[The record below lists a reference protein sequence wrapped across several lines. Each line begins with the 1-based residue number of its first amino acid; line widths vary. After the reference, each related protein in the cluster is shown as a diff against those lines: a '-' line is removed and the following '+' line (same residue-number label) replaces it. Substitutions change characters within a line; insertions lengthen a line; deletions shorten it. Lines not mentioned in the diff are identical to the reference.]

1 MAETHRDY
9 YEILEVSR
17 TATAEEIKKA
27 YRLKV
32 RECHP
37 DTHPNDPEAERKY
50 KEVNE
55 AFSVLGNQ
63 EKREHYDQFG
73 TAEGMPGGGN
83 PFAGTGAED
92 IFGDL
97 FGSMF
102 GGFGGARQRPNAPM
116 RGSDLEMVLSITLE
130 EAATGVAKKITI
142 PRWEPCDHCHGTG
155 SEPGYE
161 PRECPTC
168 HGTGQVR
175 QRINT
180 IFGSTLSVST
190 CPTCGGR
197 GKVVEKPCTECG
209 GEGRIHRRREQEIKI
224 QPGVDNGTRLRV
236 PGAGELGANG
246 GPPGDLYIVMQVK
259 EHQVFQRDGLDLHRT
274 VSIPFPL
281 AVMGGTSTVG
291 TLIDGD
297 AEFDIPEGTSP
308 GQTIRVKGMG
318 MPRLRG
324 TGRGDLYLHVTV
336 DVPRGSRLSEKA
348 ADLVKQLA
356 EEMKVDVSGEKP
368 GFFDSLFGSKKKPA
382 AKKKTA
388 KKK

>member
-1 MAETHRDY
+1 M
-9 YEILEVSR
+9 
-17 TATAEEIKKA
+17 
-27 YRLKV
+27 
-32 RECHP
+32 
-37 DTHPNDPEAERKY
+37 
-50 KEVNE
+50 
-55 AFSVLGNQ
+55 
-63 EKREHYDQFG
+63 
-73 TAEGMPGGGN
+73 
-83 PFAGTGAED
+83 
-92 IFGDL
+92 
-97 FGSMF
+97 
-102 GGFGGARQRPNAPM
+102 
-116 RGSDLEMVLSITLE
+116 
-130 EAATGVAKKITI
+130 
-142 PRWEPCDHCHGTG
+142 
-155 SEPGYE
+155 
-161 PRECPTC
+161 
-168 HGTGQVR
+168 
-175 QRINT
+175 
-180 IFGSTLSVST
+180 
-190 CPTCGGR
+190 
-197 GKVVEKPCTECG
+197 EKPCTECG

-356 EEMKVDVSGEKP
+356 EEMKVDVSSEKP